1 MSLSKTSLPRAGSL
15 KELIARDITGVFM
28 NVNDFC
34 DNLNIQIGRKKFNVI
49 GSLQSNTVTNNSGN
63 SSPLQSDAWTLYI
76 KYPLLDDLDAT
87 QPELLSAG
95 QRIIITNREQ
105 PDVAMSFT
113 IVSVS
118 DEMGLARVN
127 LNCNTGR

>member
-1 MSLSKTSLPRAGSL
+1 MSL

-63 SSPLQSDAWTLYI
+63 SSPLQSDTWVLYI
-76 KYPLLDDLDAT
+76 KYPLLNDLTEDSNI
-87 QPELLSAG
+87 LSAG

-118 DEMGLARVN
+118 DEMGLATIQLSN
-127 LNCNTGR
+127 ASGR

>member
-1 MSLSKTSLPRAGSL
+1 MSL

-63 SSPLQSDAWTLYI
+63 SSPLQSDAWVLYI
-76 KYPLLDDLDAT
+76 KYPLLDDLET
-87 QPELLSAG
+87 ENILSAG
-95 QRIIITNREQ
+95 QRIIISS
-105 PDVAMSFT
+105 PDSNIKDMAFT

-118 DEMGLARVN
+118 DECGLATIQ
-127 LNCNTGR
+127 LSTSTGR

>member
-1 MSLSKTSLPRAGSL
+1 MSL
-15 KELIARDITGVFM
+15 KELIARDITGIFM

-63 SSPLQSDAWTLYI
+63 SNPLQSDTWVLYI
-76 KYPLLDDLDAT
+76 KYPLIDDLDA
-87 QPELLSAG
+87 ENILSAG

-118 DEMGLARVN
+118 DEMGLATIQLSN
-127 LNCNTGR
+127 ASGR

>member
-1 MSLSKTSLPRAGSL
+1 MSL
-15 KELIARDITGVFM
+15 KELIARDITGIFM

-63 SSPLQSDAWTLYI
+63 SSPLQSDAWVLYI
-76 KYPLLDDLDAT
+76 KYPLLDDLTEDSNI
-87 QPELLSAG
+87 LSVG
-95 QRIIITNREQ
+95 QRIIISNNENIK
-105 PDVAMSFT
+105 DMAFT

-118 DEMGLARVN
+118 DEMGLATIQLSN
-127 LNCNTGR
+127 NSGR

>member
-1 MSLSKTSLPRAGSL
+1 MSL
-15 KELIARDITGVFM
+15 KELIARDITGIFM

-63 SSPLQSDAWTLYI
+63 SSPLQSDTWVLYI
-76 KYPLLDDLDAT
+76 KYPLLDDLTEDSNI
-87 QPELLSAG
+87 LSAG
-95 QRIIITNREQ
+95 QRIVISNGNNIK
-105 PDVAMSFT
+105 DMAFT

-118 DEMGLARVN
+118 DEMGLATIN
-127 LNCNTGR
+127 LTNTNGR

>member
-1 MSLSKTSLPRAGSL
+1 
-15 KELIARDITGVFM
+15 M

-63 SSPLQSDAWTLYI
+63 SSPLQSDTWTLYI
-76 KYPLLDDLDAT
+76 KYPLIDDIDT
-87 QPELLSAG
+87 ENILSAG
-95 QRIIITNREQ
+95 QRIIISNDENSLAGANNIK
-105 PDVAMSFT
+105 DMAFT

-118 DEMGLARVN
+118 DEMGLATIQLSN
-127 LNCNTGR
+127 NSGR

>member
-1 MSLSKTSLPRAGSL
+1 MSL
-15 KELIARDITGVFM
+15 KELIARDITGIFM

-34 DNLNIQIGRKKFNVI
+34 DNLNIQIGRKKYNVI

-63 SSPLQSDAWTLYI
+63 SSPLQSDTWVLYI
-76 KYPLLDDLDAT
+76 KYPLLDDLETT

-118 DEMGLARVN
+118 DELGLATIQLSN
-127 LNCNTGR
+127 ASGR

>member
-1 MSLSKTSLPRAGSL
+1 MSL
-15 KELIARDITGVFM
+15 KELIARDITGIFM

-63 SSPLQSDAWTLYI
+63 SSQLQSDTWVLYI
-76 KYPLLDDLDAT
+76 KYPLLDDLDSDNI
-87 QPELLSAG
+87 LSAG
-95 QRIIITNREQ
+95 QRIIISNNENIK
-105 PDVAMSFT
+105 DMAFT

-118 DEMGLARVN
+118 DEMGLATIQ
-127 LNCNTGR
+127 LSTSTGR

>member
-1 MSLSKTSLPRAGSL
+1 MSL
-15 KELIARDITGVFM
+15 KELIARDITGIFM

-63 SSPLQSDAWTLYI
+63 SSPLQSDTWVLYI
-76 KYPLLDDLDAT
+76 KYPLIDDLTSEDSNI
-87 QPELLSAG
+87 LSVG
-95 QRIIITNREQ
+95 QRIIISNNENIK
-105 PDVAMSFT
+105 DMAFT

-118 DEMGLARVN
+118 DEMGIATLQ
-127 LNCNTGR
+127 LNSATGR

>member
-1 MSLSKTSLPRAGSL
+1 MSL
-15 KELIARDITGVFM
+15 KELIARDITGIFM

-63 SSPLQSDAWTLYI
+63 SSPLQSDTWVLYI
-76 KYPLLDDLDAT
+76 KYPLLNDLTDDSNI
-87 QPELLSAG
+87 LSAG
-95 QRIIITNREQ
+95 QRIIISNNENIK
-105 PDVAMSFT
+105 DMAFT

-118 DEMGLARVN
+118 DEMGLATIN
-127 LNCNTGR
+127 LTNNSGR

>member
-1 MSLSKTSLPRAGSL
+1 MSL
-15 KELIARDITGVFM
+15 KELIARDITGIFM

-76 KYPLLDDLDAT
+76 KYPLLDDLDSDNI
-87 QPELLSAG
+87 LSAG
-95 QRIIITNREQ
+95 QRIIISNNENIK
-105 PDVAMSFT
+105 DMAFT

-118 DEMGLARVN
+118 DEMGLATIQ
-127 LNCNTGR
+127 LSTSTGR

>member
-1 MSLSKTSLPRAGSL
+1 MSL

-28 NVNDFC
+28 NVSDFC

-63 SSPLQSDAWTLYI
+63 SSPLQSDTWVLYI
-76 KYPLLDDLDAT
+76 KYPLLDDLEADNI
-87 QPELLSAG
+87 LSAG
-95 QRIIITNREQ
+95 QRIIISSKDSNIK
-105 PDVAMSFT
+105 DMAFT

-118 DEMGLARVN
+118 DECGIATIQLSTS
-127 LNCNTGR
+127 TGR

>member
-1 MSLSKTSLPRAGSL
+1 MSL
-15 KELIARDITGVFM
+15 KELIARDITSIFM

-63 SSPLQSDAWTLYI
+63 SSPLQSDAWVLYI
-76 KYPLLDDLDAT
+76 KYPLLDDLDT
-87 QPELLSAG
+87 ENSNILSAG
-95 QRIIITNREQ
+95 QRIIISNGENISSLAGANK
-105 PDVAMSFT
+105 DMAFT

-118 DEMGLARVN
+118 DEMGLATIN
-127 LNCNTGR
+127 LTNANGR

>member
-1 MSLSKTSLPRAGSL
+1 MSL
-15 KELIARDITGVFM
+15 KELIARDITGIFM

-63 SSPLQSDAWTLYI
+63 SSPLQSDTWTLYI
-76 KYPLLDDLDAT
+76 KYPLLDDLEA
-87 QPELLSAG
+87 ENILSAG

-118 DEMGLARVN
+118 DEMGLATVQ
-127 LNCNTGR
+127 LSTSAGR

>member
-1 MSLSKTSLPRAGSL
+1 MSL
-15 KELIARDITGVFM
+15 KELIARDITGIFM

-63 SSPLQSDAWTLYI
+63 SSPLQSDTWVLYI
-76 KYPLLDDLDAT
+76 KYPLLDDLTDDSNI
-87 QPELLSAG
+87 LSAG
-95 QRIIITNREQ
+95 QRIIISNNENIK
-105 PDVAMSFT
+105 DMAFT

-118 DEMGLARVN
+118 DEMGLATIN
-127 LNCNTGR
+127 LTNTNGR

>member
-1 MSLSKTSLPRAGSL
+1 MSL
-15 KELIARDITGVFM
+15 KELIKRDIETVFM

-63 SSPLQSDAWTLYI
+63 SSPLQSDTWVLYI
-76 KYPLLDDLDAT
+76 KYPLLDDIDT
-87 QPELLSAG
+87 ENILSAG
-95 QRIIITNREQ
+95 QRIIISS
-105 PDVAMSFT
+105 PDSNIKDMAFT

-118 DEMGLARVN
+118 DEMGLAQVN
-127 LNCNTGR
+127 LNSATGR

>member
-1 MSLSKTSLPRAGSL
+1 MSL
-15 KELIARDITGVFM
+15 KELIARDITGIFM

-34 DNLNIQIGRKKFNVI
+34 DNLTLQIGRKKFNVI

-76 KYPLLDDLDAT
+76 KYPLLDDLDNDNI
-87 QPELLSAG
+87 LSAG
-95 QRIIITNREQ
+95 QRIIITNREK

-118 DEMGLARVN
+118 DEMGLATVQLSN
-127 LNCNTGR
+127 NSGR

>member
-1 MSLSKTSLPRAGSL
+1 MSL
-15 KELIARDITGVFM
+15 KELIARDITGIFM

-63 SSPLQSDAWTLYI
+63 SSPLQSDTWVLYI
-76 KYPLLDDLDAT
+76 KYPLLDDLDTA

-95 QRIIITNREQ
+95 QRIIISSRDSNIK
-105 PDVAMSFT
+105 DMSFT

-118 DEMGLARVN
+118 DEMGLAQIQ
-127 LNCNTGR
+127 LSTSAGR

>member
-1 MSLSKTSLPRAGSL
+1 MSL

-63 SSPLQSDAWTLYI
+63 SSPLQSDTWVLYI
-76 KYPLLDDLDAT
+76 KYPLLDDLTEDSNI
-87 QPELLSAG
+87 LSAG

-118 DEMGLARVN
+118 DEMGLATIQLSN
-127 LNCNTGR
+127 ASGR

>member
-1 MSLSKTSLPRAGSL
+1 MSL
-15 KELIARDITGVFM
+15 KELIARDITGIFM

-34 DNLNIQIGRKKFNVI
+34 DNLTLQIGRKKFNVI

-76 KYPLLDDLDAT
+76 KYPLLDDLDT
-87 QPELLSAG
+87 ENILSAG
-95 QRIIITNREQ
+95 QRIIISNNENIK
-105 PDVAMSFT
+105 DMAFT

-118 DEMGLARVN
+118 DECGLATVQISN
-127 LNCNTGR
+127 NSGR

>member
-1 MSLSKTSLPRAGSL
+1 MSL
-15 KELIARDITGVFM
+15 KELIARDITGIFM

-63 SSPLQSDAWTLYI
+63 NSSPLQSDTWVLYI
-76 KYPLLDDLDAT
+76 KYPLLDDLDA
-87 QPELLSAG
+87 ENILSSG

-105 PDVAMSFT
+105 PDIAMSFT

-118 DEMGLARVN
+118 DEMGLATIN
-127 LNCNTGR
+127 LTNNSGR

>member
-1 MSLSKTSLPRAGSL
+1 MSL
-15 KELIARDITGVFM
+15 KELIARDITGIFM

-63 SSPLQSDAWTLYI
+63 SSPLQSDTWVLYI
-76 KYPLLDDLDAT
+76 KYPLLDDLDAA

-118 DEMGLARVN
+118 DEMGLATIQLSN
-127 LNCNTGR
+127 NSGR

>member
-1 MSLSKTSLPRAGSL
+1 MSL
-15 KELIARDITGVFM
+15 KELIARDITGIFM

-34 DNLNIQIGRKKFNVI
+34 DNLTLQIGRKKFNVI

-63 SSPLQSDAWTLYI
+63 SSPLQSDTWVLYI
-76 KYPLLDDLDAT
+76 KYPLLDDLNNDNI
-87 QPELLSAG
+87 LSAG

-118 DEMGLARVN
+118 DEMGLATIQ
-127 LNCNTGR
+127 LSTSTGR

>member
-1 MSLSKTSLPRAGSL
+1 MSL
-15 KELIARDITGVFM
+15 KELIARDITGIFM

-63 SSPLQSDAWTLYI
+63 NSYPLQSDTWVLYI
-76 KYPLLDDLDAT
+76 KYPLLDDLDSDNI
-87 QPELLSAG
+87 LSAG
-95 QRIIITNREQ
+95 QRIIISNNENIK
-105 PDVAMSFT
+105 DMAFT

-118 DEMGLARVN
+118 DEMGLATIN
-127 LNCNTGR
+127 LTNNSGR

>member
-1 MSLSKTSLPRAGSL
+1 MSL
-15 KELIARDITGVFM
+15 KELIARDITGIFM

-34 DNLNIQIGRKKFNVI
+34 DNLNIQIGRKKINVI
-49 GSLQSNTVTNNSGN
+49 GSLQSNTVTNNSGNN

-76 KYPLLDDLDAT
+76 KYPLLDDLDA
-87 QPELLSAG
+87 ENILSSG

-118 DEMGLARVN
+118 DEMGLATIQLSN
-127 LNCNTGR
+127 ASGR

>member
-1 MSLSKTSLPRAGSL
+1 
-15 KELIARDITGVFM
+15 M

-63 SSPLQSDAWTLYI
+63 SSPLQSDTWVLYI
-76 KYPLLDDLDAT
+76 KYPLLDDLTEDSNI
-87 QPELLSAG
+87 LSAG
-95 QRIIITNREQ
+95 QRIIISNGENIK
-105 PDVAMSFT
+105 DMAFT

-118 DEMGLARVN
+118 DEMGLATIN
-127 LNCNTGR
+127 LTNNSGR

>member
-1 MSLSKTSLPRAGSL
+1 MSL
-15 KELIARDITGVFM
+15 KELIARDITGIFM

-34 DNLNIQIGRKKFNVI
+34 DNLNIQIGRKKYNVI

-63 SSPLQSDAWTLYI
+63 SNPLQSDAWTLYI
-76 KYPLLDDLDAT
+76 KYPLLDDLDAA

-118 DEMGLARVN
+118 DEMGLATIQLSN
-127 LNCNTGR
+127 ASGR

>member
-1 MSLSKTSLPRAGSL
+1 MSL
-15 KELIARDITGVFM
+15 KELIARDITGIFM

-63 SSPLQSDAWTLYI
+63 SSPLQSDAWVLYI
-76 KYPLLDDLDAT
+76 KYPLLDDLEA
-87 QPELLSAG
+87 ENILSAG
-95 QRIIITNREQ
+95 QRIIISNN
-105 PDVAMSFT
+105 DNIKDMAFT

-118 DEMGLARVN
+118 DECGIATIN
-127 LNCNTGR
+127 LTNNNGR

>member
-1 MSLSKTSLPRAGSL
+1 MSL
-15 KELIARDITGVFM
+15 KELIARDITGIFM

-34 DNLNIQIGRKKFNVI
+34 DNLTLQIGRKKYNVI

-76 KYPLLDDLDAT
+76 KYPLIDDLDNDNI
-87 QPELLSAG
+87 LSAG
-95 QRIIITNREQ
+95 QRIIITNREK

-118 DEMGLARVN
+118 DEMGLATIQLSN
-127 LNCNTGR
+127 ASGR